1 MTKLP
6 THNGSATEADA
17 VPQDVV
23 DALASAVYPSDV
35 GEVRLAELSPQGAVY
50 MLSYGIKKAISDASA
65 SVKSETQN
73 LALKSV
79 LSADQLS
86 PSEQTE
92 VQSLEEDFDDS
103 VRGEADEALLKNVA
117 RGYIQAV
124 ARQRGVQLTPEAIK
138 EGVEAY
144 LGPNGP
150 KAPSYPAL
158 MRVYGLV
165 KSVVI
170 EAKRARL
177 QACRDGTIGQPKARG
192 GKAAKPDNALAAL
205 GLFG

>member
-1 MTKLP
+1 MNKTP
-6 THNGSATEADA
+6 THSTDMPDHSVSPEVIEALADA
-17 VPQDVV
+17 TF
-23 DALASAVYPSDV
+23 PSDV
-35 GEVRLAELSPQGAVY
+35 GEVRLAELSPSGVVY
-50 MLSYGIKKAISDASA
+50 LFAYGVKKAISDASA
-65 SVKSETQN
+65 NVKSEAQG

-79 LSADQLS
+79 LSPDQLT
-86 PSEQTE
+86 EQEQKE
-92 VQSLEEDFDDS
+92 VQSLEENFDDS
-103 VRGEADEALLKNVA
+103 IRDEADEGLLKNVA

-124 ARQRGVQLTPEAIK
+124 ARQRGVQLSPEAIK

-150 KAPSYPAL
+150 KAPSYPSL

-165 KSVVI
+165 KSIVV

-177 QACRDGTIGQPKARG
+177 EACKNGTIGQAKSRP
-192 GKAAKPDNALAAL
+192 GKAKKTDGALAAL

>member
-1 MTKLP
+1 MSKNP
-6 THNGSATEADA
+6 THSADA
-17 VPQDVV
+17 VSDEVFA
-23 DALASAVYPSDV
+23 ALASAVYPSDV

-50 MLSYGIKKAISDASA
+50 LLSYGIKKAISDASA
-65 SVKSETQN
+65 NIKSETQN

-86 PSEQTE
+86 AEEREELKT
-92 VQSLEEDFDDS
+92 LEENFDDT
-103 VRGEADEALLKNVA
+103 VEGETDEALLKNVA

-124 ARQRGVQLTPEAIK
+124 ARQRGVQLTPDAVK

-158 MRVYGLV
+158 MRVFGLV

-170 EAKRARL
+170 EAKKARL

-192 GKAAKPDNALAAL
+192 GKAAKSNDALAKL
-205 GLFG
+205 GLFN

>member
-1 MTKLP
+1 MSKNP
-6 THNGSATEADA
+6 THSADEVAPEVFT
-17 VPQDVV
+17 
-23 DALASAVYPSDV
+23 ALASAVYPSDV

-50 MLSYGIKKAISDASA
+50 MLSYGIKKVISDASA
-65 SVKSETQN
+65 NIKSETQN

-86 PSEQTE
+86 AEEREELKT
-92 VQSLEEDFDDS
+92 LEENFDDS
-103 VRGEADEALLKNVA
+103 VEGEADEALLKNVA

-124 ARQRGVQLTPEAIK
+124 ARQRGVQLTPDAVK
-138 EGVEAY
+138 EGIEAY
-144 LGPNGP
+144 LGPFGP

-177 QACRDGTIGQPKARG
+177 QACRDGTIGQAKSRP
-192 GKAAKPDNALAAL
+192 GKAKKTDGALAAL
-205 GLFG
+205 GLFN

>member
-1 MTKLP
+1 MNKTP
-6 THNGSATEADA
+6 THAA
-17 VPQDVV
+17 VDTVSPEVIE
-23 DALASAVYPSDV
+23 ALASATYPSDV

-50 MLSYGIKKAISDASA
+50 MLSYGVKKAISDASA
-65 SVKSETQN
+65 NVKSEKQN
-73 LALKSV
+73 LALKAV

-86 PSEQTE
+86 AEEREELKT
-92 VQSLEEDFDDS
+92 LEENFDDT
-103 VRGEADEALLKNVA
+103 VEGETDEALLKNVA

-124 ARQRGVQLTPEAIK
+124 ARQRGVQLSPNAVK
-138 EGVEAY
+138 EGIEAY

-150 KAPSYPAL
+150 KAPSYPSL
-158 MRVYGLV
+158 LRVYGLV

-177 QACRDGTIGQPKARG
+177 QACRDGTIGQAKTRS
-192 GKAAKPDNALAAL
+192 GKAAKADSALAAL

>member
-1 MTKLP
+1 MNKTP
-6 THNGSATEADA
+6 THTADT
-17 VPQDVV
+17 VSPEVLE
-23 DALASAVYPSDV
+23 ALAAAVYPSDI

-50 MLSYGIKKAISDASA
+50 LMGYGVRKAIGDASA
-65 SVKSETQN
+65 NIKAEVQG

-79 LSADQLS
+79 LSPDQLS
-86 PSEQTE
+86 ADERKE
-92 VQSLEEDFDDS
+92 IQSLEENFDDS
-103 VRGEADEALLKNVA
+103 IRDEADEGLLKNVA

-124 ARQRGVQLTPEAIK
+124 ARQRGVQLSPDAVK

-150 KAPSYPAL
+150 KAPSYPSL
-158 MRVYGLV
+158 LRVYGLV

-177 QACRDGTIGQPKARG
+177 QACRDGTIGQPKTRS
-192 GKAAKPDNALAAL
+192 GKAAKTDSALAAL
-205 GLFG
+205 GLFS